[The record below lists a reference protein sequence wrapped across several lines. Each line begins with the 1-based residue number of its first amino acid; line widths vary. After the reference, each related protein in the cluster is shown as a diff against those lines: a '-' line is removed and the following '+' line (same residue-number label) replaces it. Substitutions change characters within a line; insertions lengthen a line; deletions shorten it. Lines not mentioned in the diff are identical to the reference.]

1 MGQVL
6 VDPAYRKVPVGRA
19 ATRLAQAVYEL
30 VSHFPADEKSGLTAT
45 LKKSA
50 ASIPPKIVA
59 SFMKEDPDEAVAG
72 LEATINALRELAAY
86 LDLAQT
92 LGMTTRR
99 RFRRPRH
106 RADALHDRICDVLDA
121 I

>member
-1 MGQVL
+1 
-6 VDPAYRKVPVGRA
+6 
-19 ATRLAQAVYEL
+19 VYEL
-30 VSHFPADEKSGLTAT
+30 VERFPADEKSGLTST

-50 ASIPPKIVA
+50 AAIPPKIAV
-59 SFMKEDPDEAVAG
+59 SFMQQDPAEAVKS

-86 LDLAQT
+86 LDVAQN

-99 RFRRPRH
+99 HFRRPRR
-106 RADALHDRICDVLDA
+106 RAELLHDRICDVLDA